1 MRAPMGDDAH
11 TLRRFINNTAQ
22 NRRMAHLAKAHCSW
36 ACTSCSAQLH
46 AHAAHY
52 AAARC
57 TALQHVALRCSTS
70 HCVAPGTSCSARL
83 HTLGLAMQAM
93 QASHAMLCPAGPA
106 RPGQRYRVPHPPSYK
121 PGAACS
127 VKKTTGTSG
136 SGELSQQARGAGGGR
151 ADGGLQCRRASRP
164 STPYHA
170 HAHTR
175 RLQVWVWSEQPSS
188 TRHRQLTSSS
198 LAGAAWP
205 TRAVCA
211 VGVGRLLRCLTV
223 VILRKSHAKCT
234 LDEKCNW

>member
-1 MRAPMGDDAH
+1 MFGTAARPCRALCCS
-11 TLRRFINNTAQ
+11 TLHCVAARRTALHL
-22 NRRMAHLAKAHCSW
+22 AHLARHGCI
-36 ACTSCSAQLH
+36 
-46 AHAAHY
+46 
-52 AAARC
+52 
-57 TALQHVALRCSTS
+57 
-70 HCVAPGTSCSARL
+70 RL
-83 HTLGLAMQAM
+83 
-93 QASHAMLCPAGPA
+93 ASPCKQCKQCHAMLCPAGPA

-136 SGELSQQARGAGGGR
+136 SRELSQQARGAGGGR

-188 TRHRQLTSSS
+188 TRHRQLTSPS

-211 VGVGRLLRCLTV
+211 VGVGRLLRYLTV

>member
-1 MRAPMGDDAH
+1 MPRTM
-11 TLRRFINNTAQ
+11 
-22 NRRMAHLAKAHCSW
+22 
-36 ACTSCSAQLH
+36 
-46 AHAAHY
+46 
-52 AAARC
+52 
-57 TALQHVALRCSTS
+57 LQHVALRCSTL
-70 HCVAPGTSCSARL
+70 HCVAARRTALHLAHLVRHSCIRL
-83 HTLGLAMQAM
+83 
-93 QASHAMLCPAGPA
+93 ASPCKQCKQCHAMLCPAGPA

-136 SGELSQQARGAGGGR
+136 SRELSQQARGEGGGR